1 MINGFYASL
10 NFTCAIIGTLEEN
23 IYEKNELLAL

>member
-10 NFTCAIIGTLEEN
+10 NFTCAIGTLEEN
-23 IYEKNELLAL
+23 IYEKSINA